1 VLLGRLAETGIFRTA
16 KAADHRIV
24 SGILERLAIIH
35 HGRGNAGLLPGFYRI
50 ELSGDEVRD
59 FLSPTE

>member
-1 VLLGRLAETGIFRTA
+1 M
-16 KAADHRIV
+16 